1 MTNVRCIRCG
11 VVNPFSNEV
20 CNVCGVELL
29 PTPIVPDFPMIRRFD
44 GVGDVLGPSISLF
57 FKNFWLITKLVVVI
71 VTPFEAFQIL
81 KVREIATDWQ
91 FTVTAYALQF
101 FCKMLLAPA
110 LIYALT
116 KRMETG
122 VAPGVNESYSFAL
135 GKIGKV
141 ILCAMM
147 TWVLQILGLI
157 ALIVPGIIL
166 MLAFEVVYPVAVLE
180 NESPVDTL
188 KRSYRLTDGHKLKIL
203 GAGILMSLLLGMLTL
218 PASAIPLLFGGV
230 GGMFW
235 PVAVLLAVFTD
246 IISEGTTVL
255 SLVIYLSIL
264 RTLEPRQSVIQ

>member
-1 MTNVRCIRCG
+1 
-11 VVNPFSNEV
+11 
-20 CNVCGVELL
+20 
-29 PTPIVPDFPMIRRFD
+29 MIRRFD

-57 FKNFWLITKLVVVI
+57 LKNFWLITKIVVVI

-141 ILCAMM
+141 ILCAIM

-188 KRSYRLTDGHKLKIL
+188 QRSYLLTKGHKLKIL

-235 PVAVLLAVFTD
+235 PVAVLLAVLTD
-246 IISEGTTVL
+246 IISQGTTVL
-255 SLVIYLSIL
+255 SLVIFLSIL
-264 RTLEPRQSVIQ
+264 RTLEPRQSVIR